1 LFVKRCVFLFLVS
14 ILVLAASQLAKA
26 DQPPANDF
34 AGQIMSDGGS
44 GRVGIGTRVPAA
56 TLDVYQ
62 GEIKLGSTGVACNKE
77 LGGTLRYA
85 DSKLQLCDG
94 AGWRNVSL
102 DKGP

>member
-1 LFVKRCVFLFLVS
+1 VKRCVLSLFA
-14 ILVLAASQLAKA
+14 IVLLLFTDRFARADQSQLSS
-26 DQPPANDF
+26 F
-34 AGQIMSDGGS
+34 AGQIMSDGTS

-102 DKGP
+102 DKAE